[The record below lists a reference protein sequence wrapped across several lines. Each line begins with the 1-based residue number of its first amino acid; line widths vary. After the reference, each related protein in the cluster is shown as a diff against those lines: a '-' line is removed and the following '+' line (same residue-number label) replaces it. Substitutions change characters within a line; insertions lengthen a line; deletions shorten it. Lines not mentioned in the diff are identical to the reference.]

1 MSLHTENLTSANVRY
16 FSQSQLRGLFPWGT
30 SVKTFFQI
38 DLSQTYRFKITAI
51 STQGGAN
58 LNNWVKRYKL
68 RFFVGAKSVP
78 YTESGIEKVRYN
90 HRPLWPGGRPVFNK
104 TTF

>member
-1 MSLHTENLTSANVRY
+1 MSLHTENLTLANFRY
-16 FSQSQLRGLFPWGT
+16 FSQSQLHGLFPWGT

-51 STQGGAN
+51 ATEGGGN

-68 RFFVGAKSVP
+68 RFFVGAKSAP
-78 YTESGIEKVRYN
+78 YTESGIEKVRYIIID
-90 HRPLWPGGRPVFNK
+90 L
-104 TTF
+104 

>member
-38 DLSQTYRFKITAI
+38 DLSKTYRFKITAI
-51 STQGGAN
+51 ATQGGAN
-58 LNNWVKRYKL
+58 VNNRVKRYGL
-68 RFFVGAKSVP
+68 RFFVGAKPVP
-78 YTESGIEKVRYN
+78 YREYGIEKVGYSY
-90 HRPLWPGGRPVFNK
+90 RPLGPVI
-104 TTF
+104 